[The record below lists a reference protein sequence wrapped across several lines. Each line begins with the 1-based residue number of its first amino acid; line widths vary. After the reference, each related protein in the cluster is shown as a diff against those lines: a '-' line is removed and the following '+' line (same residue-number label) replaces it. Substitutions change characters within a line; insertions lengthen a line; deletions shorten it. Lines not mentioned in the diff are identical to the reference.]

1 MYTASV
7 YKLKKIKRTLNL
19 KLFPGVP
26 ENETQ
31 IFKTWI
37 QTFYCFAKI
46 LSNQTPRQKSEMKR
60 EKPLEKLELLR
71 SSLVEGMCQSCMRC
85 EVPLIFF
92 LCLCKPQAGVLGLLS
107 SFR

>member
-1 MYTASV
+1 
-7 YKLKKIKRTLNL
+7 
-19 KLFPGVP
+19 
-26 ENETQ
+26 
-31 IFKTWI
+31 
-37 QTFYCFAKI
+37 
-46 LSNQTPRQKSEMKR
+46 MKR

-107 SFR
+107 RPFVNEDFKKKKLFSLIFIIFFVLKVENLNNNSIKINKLF